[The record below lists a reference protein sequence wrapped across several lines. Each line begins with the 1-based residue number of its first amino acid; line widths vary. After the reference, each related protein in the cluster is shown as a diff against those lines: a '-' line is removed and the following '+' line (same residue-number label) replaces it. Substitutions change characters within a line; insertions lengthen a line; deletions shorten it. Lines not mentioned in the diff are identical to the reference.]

1 MCDLNFLLRLMSTLS
16 IEVLHKKW
24 SGYLWIRK
32 LRCKSR
38 KVLNCLSI
46 YNKKQRLESRSL
58 QWWIFRGPSKVKVL
72 SSIFRLVTKLRM
84 IISRLRPEA
93 SYRYQQGHP
102 FFPFGVEC
110 VSLYSVGSVGRS
122 VGLKKRKT
130 EKRKKITGSLWIGG
144 LIPQHHCYGAWK
156 QQDMNSKEYGRN
168 VGWCYCSINPL
179 TPKIWLLILPS
190 ICFIF
195 TSNLVMRI
203 WC

>member
-32 LRCKSR
+32 LKCKSP

-58 QWWIFRGPSKVKVL
+58 QWWIFPGPSKVKLL
-72 SSIFRLVTKLRM
+72 SSIFRHVTKLRM

-93 SYRYQQGHP
+93 SYRYQLGHP
-102 FFPFGVEC
+102 FF
-110 VSLYSVGSVGRS
+110 SVWCRMRFLIFGRS

-130 EKRKKITGSLWIGG
+130 EKKKIIGSLWIGG
-144 LIPQHHCYGAWK
+144 LVPQHHCYGAWK

-168 VGWCYCSINPL
+168 VGWCYCNNPL